1 MMRNLSEASENFAGQ
16 HGVGEIALDA
26 TVGYKSMMRTAFEA
40 GALWATRHRPDHD
53 QQVADVDVILKG
65 LGFGIL
71 TTAPDQVD
79 AHRRYA
85 AVEIVDALPISD
97 SKEES

>member
-1 MMRNLSEASENFAGQ
+1 MMRELGAAAKRFVEG
-16 HGVGEIALDA
+16 HGIGEIALGGEEEYLGQLR
-26 TVGYKSMMRTAFEA
+26 VAFQA
-40 GALWATRHRPDHD
+40 GALWATRHRPDHE

-71 TTAPDQVD
+71 TTEQGQVD

-85 AVEIVDALPISD
+85 AVEIVDALPLSD
-97 SKEES
+97 GKEES

>member
-1 MMRNLSEASENFAGQ
+1 MMRNLGDASEEFAAQ
-16 HGVGEIALDA
+16 HGIGEIALDGA
-26 TVGYKSMMRTAFEA
+26 AGYKRQMRTAFEA
-40 GALWATRHRPDHD
+40 GAIWATRHKPDHD

-71 TTAPDQVD
+71 TTEQSQVD

-85 AVEIVDALPISD
+85 AVEIVDILPLSD

>member
-1 MMRNLSEASENFAGQ
+1 MMRDLSDASENFAGQ
-16 HGVGEIALDA
+16 HDISEIALDA
-26 TVGYKSMMRTAFEA
+26 TAGYKSMMLTAFEA
-40 GALWATRHRPDHD
+40 GAFWATRHRPDHD

-71 TTAPDQVD
+71 TTARDQVD

-85 AVEIVDALPISD
+85 AVEIVDALPLSD

>member
-1 MMRNLSEASENFAGQ
+1 MLNGIPSLIVGNLALGGEEEYLGQ
-16 HGVGEIALDA
+16 LQV
-26 TVGYKSMMRTAFEA
+26 AFQA